1 MWLQPGETDD
11 QIIAW
16 MPEAK
21 ILFPSDNIYKALLNG
36 YTIRGSIGRSVSI
49 WTDSLNKMISMRAEI
64 MVPEHTLPVYG
75 VAAITDALTSMKFAL
90 VSLHTQTVNLTN
102 LGWHLDDIV
111 TAVTI
116 PEPYASHPYV
126 RQFYGYAPWIVRAIF
141 TYYLGW
147 YSGDVETLE
156 SLSYSE
162 HARRLVGLA
171 GAPIALTA
179 AKEAITEH
187 TREGVI
193 WALQLSKA
201 LLIAHPSPEALAIY
215 KQALAM
221 LGWTH
226 PSANGR
232 NWFLS
237 ELKKAQTTTVREE
250 PVIEEGAGVPMVFVM
265 NTLPFRFVPV
275 TPAYNQY
282 ALVRFTDME
291 GTESE
296 LWYIDVRHGVVVE
309 VLNIQLEDTPPAL
322 VVECTSVAFRAALNG
337 NPVPADITVVTGS
350 WADLTTLLACFP
362 GSF

>member
-1 MWLQPGETDD
+1 
-11 QIIAW
+11 
-16 MPEAK
+16 
-21 ILFPSDNIYKALLNG
+21 
-36 YTIRGSIGRSVSI
+36 
-49 WTDSLNKMISMRAEI
+49 MISMRAEV

-75 VAAITDALTSMKFAL
+75 FVAINDSLSNMKWALLSIH
-90 VSLHTQTVNLTN
+90 SQTVNLTN

-116 PEPYASHPYV
+116 PEPFASHPYV
-126 RQFYGYAPWIVRAIF
+126 RQFYGYTPWIVRAIF

-162 HARRLVGLA
+162 HAHRLVDIA
-171 GAPIALTA
+171 GAPITLTA
-179 AKEAITEH
+179 AKRAITDH
-187 TREGVI
+187 TREGAI
-193 WALQLSKA
+193 WALQLAKA
-201 LLIAHPSPEALAIY
+201 LLVAHPSPEALAIY

-275 TPAYNQY
+275 TPGYHQY
-282 ALVRFTDME
+282 TLVHFTDME
-291 GTESE
+291 GLVGMEGE
-296 LWYIDVRHGVVVE
+296 YWYIDVRCGAVVE